1 MWQSSA
7 ASSGMMVPVQYSE
20 TPVAGVASA
29 RRLAG
34 RQRPGLALVQLT
46 VLLALSALVATA
58 QQPNFIVI
66 FADDLGYGD
75 LGVYGSTTIR
85 TPNLD
90 RMAAEGMRF
99 TDFYATAPF
108 CSPSRA
114 SLLTGRYPVR
124 AGVPYVLFPTE
135 LTGLPPAE
143 ITIAEILSDG
153 GYATAAIGKW
163 HLGWPKPFRAQR
175 HGFDFF
181 FGLPYSNDMLKWT
194 PDEDFRPQHA
204 FWELPLLENDRIV
217 EAPVD
222 QHTLT
227 RRYTEQAVR
236 FIEQNR
242 NRPFFLY
249 FPHTFP
255 HNPQYASEDFE
266 GRSAHGLFAD
276 TVEELDWSVGEV
288 LGTLRDLGLD
298 ERTLVVFTSDNGP
311 TGSGGRWG
319 IRSDGG
325 STGGLRG
332 RKGNTFEG
340 GMREPGIFRWPG
352 TIAAGLETSE
362 PASILDLLP
371 TLAELGGAQAPADRV
386 IDGRSIVDLLTGK
399 ATELP
404 QEPFFYYFGVQL
416 QAIRLGNWKLFPRQT
431 EPPERSA
438 SLWYLQNPELHE
450 RHHRLRAE
458 PELYD
463 LAADPAETRNLASSR
478 PEIVQRLDS
487 IARRFDEG
495 MQRDKRRPVY
505 LDGQ

>member
-1 MWQSSA
+1 MRFLAPDVCRGGSGRRQAPLARARAWVHLAALLFVSA
-7 ASSGMMVPVQYSE
+7 F
-20 TPVAGVASA
+20 VAA
-29 RRLAG
+29 
-34 RQRPGLALVQLT
+34 
-46 VLLALSALVATA
+46 A

-75 LGVYGSTTIR
+75 LGAYGSTTIR

-90 RMAAEGMRF
+90 RLAAEGMRF

-143 ITIAEILSDG
+143 ITIAEILADK

-181 FGLPYSNDMLKWT
+181 YGLPYSNDMLKWE
-194 PDEDFRPQHA
+194 PDTVLRPQHA
-204 FWELPLLENDRIV
+204 FWKLPLLDNDDIV
-217 EAPVD
+217 EAPVN

-227 RRYTEQAVR
+227 KRYTERAIG
-236 FIEQNR
+236 FIEENR

-255 HNPQYASEDFE
+255 HTPHYASEDFE
-266 GRSAHGLFAD
+266 GRSPHGLYTD
-276 TVEELDWSVGEV
+276 TVEEIDWSVGE
-288 LGTLRDLGLD
+288 LLRTLRALDLD
-298 ERTLVVFTSDNGP
+298 KNTLVIFISDNGP
-311 TGSGGRWG
+311 ARGSTRWG
-319 IRSDGG
+319 DRSGGG

-332 RKGNTFEG
+332 NKGTTFEG
-340 GMREPGIFRWPG
+340 GMREPGIFRWTG
-352 TIAAGLETSE
+352 RIAEGSETSE

-371 TLAELGGAQAPADRV
+371 TLAELAGADAPSDRV
-386 IDGRSIVDLLTGK
+386 IDGRSIADLLLGN
-399 ATELP
+399 TETLP
-404 QEPFFYYFGVQL
+404 EEPFFYYFGTQL
-416 QAIRLGNWKLFPRQT
+416 QAIRLGAWKLFLRQT
-431 EPPERSA
+431 EPAELSS
-438 SLWYLQNPELHE
+438 SLWYLQNPELFE
-450 RHHRLRAE
+450 RHHRLRPE

-463 LAADPAETRNLASSR
+463 LDTDRAETRNVASER
-478 PEIVQRLDS
+478 PEMVERLVG
-487 IARRFDEG
+487 IARRFDER

>member
-1 MWQSSA
+1 
-7 ASSGMMVPVQYSE
+7 MMVPMQYSE
-20 TPVAGVASA
+20 STVARVASA
-29 RRLAG
+29 RRIAG

-46 VLLALSALVATA
+46 VLLALSALFAMA
-58 QQPNFIVI
+58 EQPNFIVI

-75 LGVYGSTTIR
+75 LGAYGSTTIR

-135 LTGLPPAE
+135 LTGLAPAE
-143 ITIAEILSDG
+143 ITVAEILSDE

-181 FGLPYSNDMLKWT
+181 FGLPYSNDMLKWE
-194 PDEDFRPQHA
+194 PDEVLRPQHA
-204 FWELPLLENDRIV
+204 FWKLPLLDNDRVV
-217 EAPVD
+217 EAPVN

-227 RRYTEQAVR
+227 RRYTERAVR
-236 FIEQNR
+236 FIEENR
-242 NRPFFLY
+242 SRPFFLY

-255 HNPQYASEDFE
+255 HNPHYASEDFE
-266 GRSAHGLFAD
+266 GRSPHGLYAD

-288 LGTLRDLGLD
+288 LRTLRDLELD

-311 TGSGGRWG
+311 ARPGARRGPRIG
-319 IRSDGG
+319 GG

-352 TIAAGLETSE
+352 KIAAGVETSE

-399 ATELP
+399 TAELP

-416 QAIRLGNWKLFPRQT
+416 QAIRLGNWKLFPRQA
-431 EPPERSA
+431 EPPERSS
-438 SLWYLQNPELHE
+438 SLWYLHNPELHE

-478 PEIVQRLDS
+478 PEVVQRLGR
-487 IARRFDEG
+487 IASRFDEG
-495 MQRDKRRPVY
+495 MQRDKRRPFY